1 MQDGQ
6 AISPSERIAARQALP
21 SLQQQ
26 LHEELVAEGVDVQ
39 AAAGVED
46 DGDVQE
52 GEVAET
58 GYVDEQGELR
68 RPWCPQTRIL
78 EHREM
83 VSSSGHWAIADKA
96 AGRLGTVWEAAAVS
110 SVYAGKV
117 CTSSSHCCTAVLDGF
132 SEVATTPHHHAM
144 PLPLLCLQ
152 EKANQEAAAAKA
164 ADKED
169 PLSAA
174 PTQQRHEVWV
184 TEAGTLSC
192 RDLVQCSRA
201 WSSTL

>member
-1 MQDGQ
+1 MRGQHNSKCRRLQWVGLAPHACNPQGSGLDITTLTDVVQDGQ
-6 AISPSERIAARQALP
+6 AITPSERIAARQALP

-83 VSSSGHWAIADKA
+83 VSSCGLWQTRVQ
-96 AGRLGTVWEAAAVS
+96 AGAV
-110 SVYAGKV
+110 
-117 CTSSSHCCTAVLDGF
+117 
-132 SEVATTPHHHAM
+132 
-144 PLPLLCLQ
+144 
-152 EKANQEAAAAKA
+152 
-164 ADKED
+164 
-169 PLSAA
+169 
-174 PTQQRHEVWV
+174 
-184 TEAGTLSC
+184 
-192 RDLVQCSRA
+192 
-201 WSSTL
+201 

>member
-1 MQDGQ
+1 MALDSLLSGRAVVHSALWQQHHSRCRCLQKVGRTPMHAPHRQALTPHTPLLDAVQDGQ
-6 AISPSERIAARQALP
+6 AITPSERIAARQALP

-26 LHEELVAEGVDVQ
+26 LHGELAAEGVDVQ

-83 VSSSGHWAIADKA
+83 VRSCMTREVQAVAGSECCQQHLCTQGGSAHA
-96 AGRLGTVWEAAAVS
+96 AVAAAQ
-110 SVYAGKV
+110 
-117 CTSSSHCCTAVLDGF
+117 LD
-132 SEVATTPHHHAM
+132 SCVA
-144 PLPLLCLQ
+144 
-152 EKANQEAAAAKA
+152 
-164 ADKED
+164 
-169 PLSAA
+169 
-174 PTQQRHEVWV
+174 
-184 TEAGTLSC
+184 
-192 RDLVQCSRA
+192 
-201 WSSTL
+201 